1 MTQEVK
7 IKKLHPNARIPTY
20 ATDGSACFDL
30 HAVVDTMNM
39 CKSVSNNEPVIFRTG
54 LAFEIPE
61 GWVMRIYSRS
71 GHVFNNSVRLS
82 NCVGIIDS
90 DYRGEIKVSLTHDSI
105 CGKLD
110 VKDGDRIAQA
120 EITPMYRTSFT
131 VVEDL
136 SETTRGAGGFG
147 STGK

>member
-1 MTQEVK
+1 MEIN
-7 IKKLHPNARIPTY
+7 IKKLHPRAITPTY

-30 HAVVDTMNM
+30 YAIIDNLNKCET
-39 CKSVSNNEPVIFRTG
+39 VSINKPHTFSTG
-54 LAFEIPE
+54 IAFEIPA

-71 GHVFNNSVRLS
+71 GHGFNRDTRLA

-90 DYRGEIKVSLTHDSI
+90 DYRGEVKVKLTNDSI
-105 CGKLD
+105 DGLL
-110 VKDGDRIAQA
+110 VINNGDRIAQA
-120 EITPMYRTSFT
+120 EITPMYRAEFIE
-131 VVEDL
+131 VDDL